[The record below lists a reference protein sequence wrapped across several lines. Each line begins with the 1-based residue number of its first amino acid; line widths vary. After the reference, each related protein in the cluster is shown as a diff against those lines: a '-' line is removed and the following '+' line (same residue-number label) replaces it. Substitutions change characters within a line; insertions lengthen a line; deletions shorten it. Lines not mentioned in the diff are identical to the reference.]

1 MKLFGIY
8 SQSFNR
14 SKESKGI
21 KLIDVVKAE
30 NNLQAIEKSTVDA
43 KGLETFA
50 VSVNEY
56 EQRAEQAFASDE
68 KRTLKS
74 YASEIKRF
82 WNSKKK

>member
-8 SQSFNR
+8 SQSFSR

-30 NNLQAIEKSTVDA
+30 TSLQAIEKSKVSA

-50 VSVNEY
+50 VSASEY
-56 EQRAEQAFASDE
+56 EQRAEQAVTSDE
-68 KRTLKS
+68 KRILKG
-74 YASEIKRF
+74 YAAEIKRF
-82 WNSKKK
+82 WNSKK